1 MKVDLK
7 LDKLMLTLNNTIS
20 YSNGFISGIEKAK
33 PIFFDNLGVS
43 VIAALGAYIDSIA
56 RLDRESLHHVY
67 EWYQEGVKNSRLFDL
82 KYTPTRMGL
91 SVNGTFRQSATVS
104 KDATKPFYDKAR
116 IMEQGIPVTI
126 TPSGNGVLRFND
138 GGQEVFT
145 KRPVIINNP
154 GGDDVAGSFERVFDE
169 FMQNYFRQSFL
180 QASGL
185 LDYLRNP
192 RVYKKNFAAGAKQ
205 GKAVG
210 VRTGFSWIANARIGV
225 VDD

>member
-7 LDKLMLTLNNTIS
+7 LDNLMLTLNNS
-20 YSNGFISGIEKAK
+20 VQYSNGFLEGIEKGK
-33 PIFFDNLGVS
+33 SIFFGKLGDG
-43 VIAALGAYIDSIA
+43 VITALGAYIDAMA
-56 RLDRESLHHVY
+56 RSDREALHHVY
-67 EWYQEGVKNSRLFDL
+67 EWYQEGVKTSRLFDL
-82 KYTPTRMGL
+82 NYAMTKMGL
-91 SVNGTFRQSATVS
+91 SINGTFRQSTTIS

-145 KRPVIINNP
+145 KRPVTINNP

-180 QASGL
+180 NASGL
-185 LDYLRNP
+185 YDYLRNP
-192 RVYKKNFAAGAKQ
+192 KVYKRNFAAGAKN
-205 GKAVG
+205 GKAIG
-210 VRTGFSWIANARIGV
+210 VRTGFSWITNARIGV
-225 VDD
+225 DDV